1 MKQVILVVLCCS
13 LLGTTHIVPAR
24 ELTTRE
30 QKIIMDVIDAKLR
43 DPVDAK
49 YFWQDYKEGD
59 VYCAHV
65 NSKLPYGGYGG
76 KTPIILELKRDE
88 NGQIKRAK
96 GVVSNDSLL
105 LMKFCTEAGYK
116 T

>member
-1 MKQVILVVLCCS
+1 MRQIILGMLCCS
-13 LLGTTHIVPAR
+13 MLGNAPAVAAR
-24 ELTTRE
+24 DLTPRE
-30 QKIIMDVIDAKLR
+30 QKVIMGVIDAKLR
-43 DPVDAK
+43 DPVGAK

-65 NSKLPYGGYGG
+65 NSRLQYGGYSG
-76 KTPIILELKRDE
+76 KIPIILELKRDG
-88 NGQIKRAK
+88 NGQIKRAN